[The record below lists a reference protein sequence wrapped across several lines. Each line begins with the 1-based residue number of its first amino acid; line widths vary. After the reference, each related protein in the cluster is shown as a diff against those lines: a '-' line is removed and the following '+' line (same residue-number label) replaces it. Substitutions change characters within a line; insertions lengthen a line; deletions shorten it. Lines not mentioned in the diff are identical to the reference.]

1 MFARTIVAL
10 LLALLFTACTTGTS
24 GLHQKFTLR
33 AMDSKTYNLIENAT
47 CIIKPDEEAEYK
59 LNTPKT
65 IELRRGQG
73 NFNVTCTKSGY
84 KPTFE
89 IIPQSINE
97 SFYKDMGNVVTR
109 IGGYVDLL
117 TGAVFDYPNQVTV
130 LMTRSR
136 NEK

>member
-1 MFARTIVAL
+1 MFARTIVTL
-10 LLALLFTACTTGTS
+10 LLAQLFTACTTGTS

-33 AMDSKTYNLIENAT
+33 AMDSKTYQLIDNAACT
-47 CIIKPDEEAEYK
+47 IKPDDEPEFK

-73 NFNVTCTKSGY
+73 NLTVTCTKSGY
-84 KPTFE
+84 KPE
-89 IIPQSINE
+89 VEVIPQSINE
-97 SFYKDMGNVVTR
+97 SFYEGMSNVVTR

-130 LMTRSR
+130 LMRGSR
-136 NEK
+136 HAK